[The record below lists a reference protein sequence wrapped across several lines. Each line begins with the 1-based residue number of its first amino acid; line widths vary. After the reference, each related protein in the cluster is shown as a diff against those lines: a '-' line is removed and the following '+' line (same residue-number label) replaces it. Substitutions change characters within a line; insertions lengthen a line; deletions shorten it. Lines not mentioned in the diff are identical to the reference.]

1 MLFSSGF
8 SWLSVPLVAQDST
21 RTANVL
27 REIASSV
34 MRNTS
39 FEFIDSSSGH
49 RFPSPVDAPSGV
61 QLQLA
66 SPYTDWRYW
75 NGVLSIALLRAGDAL
90 DERSYSEFP
99 HRTIAFAF
107 DHYRYFQE
115 KYSGQAK
122 WDYPFGQRFVTEE
135 LDDYGAMGSALI
147 EVYARDHQERY
158 KRYIDQAAAY
168 ILTRQGRL
176 EDGTFVRSFPQE
188 WTLWADDLYMSV
200 CFLSRMG
207 EFTGDKRFF
216 DDAARQ
222 VINFHKYL
230 FNEQTGLMYHC
241 WYSASDQQGVAFW
254 GRANGWAMMA
264 QLDLLDRLPANHP
277 QRDTLLTLLRKH
289 VLGLARYQGADGLWH
304 QLLDKRDSYQETS
317 CSAMITYSV
326 ARAVD
331 GGYIEPRYASIAQRG
346 WEGLLSKIHTDGTIE
361 GVCAGTVVSDDL
373 VYYYQRPTPPNDIH
387 GIGAVLLA
395 GVEILHLQNHL
406 KRTGE

>member
-1 MLFSSGF
+1 
-8 SWLSVPLVAQDST
+8 
-21 RTANVL
+21 
-27 REIASSV
+27 
-34 MRNTS
+34 
-39 FEFIDSSSGH
+39 
-49 RFPSPVDAPSGV
+49 
-61 QLQLA
+61 
-66 SPYTDWRYW
+66 
-75 NGVLSIALLRAGDAL
+75 
-90 DERSYSEFP
+90 
-99 HRTIAFAF
+99 
-107 DHYRYFQE
+107 
-115 KYSGQAK
+115 
-122 WDYPFGQRFVTEE
+122 
-135 LDDYGAMGSALI
+135 
-147 EVYARDHQERY
+147 
-158 KRYIDQAAAY
+158 
-168 ILTRQGRL
+168 
-176 EDGTFVRSFPQE
+176 
-188 WTLWADDLYMSV
+188 MSV

-254 GRANGWAMMA
+254 GPANGWAMMA

-277 QRDTLLTLLRKH
+277 QRDTLLTLLLKH

-406 KRTGE
+406 KRSGE